1 MGVKW
6 KGNPFQDQEV
16 KATPPPTLDPRPK
29 RRLGRG
35 MKPALLSLVIAL
47 LMVGCGDGT
56 VDQSD
61 LEYRNGVAY
70 LPNEETP
77 FTGRA
82 ERFYENGQKRE
93 SSYKDGK
100 AHGLMTVWYENG
112 QKKAERIYKDGNQ
125 NGLETTWQKSGEKKW
140 EINYKD
146 GKRHGLWTWWQKNGQ
161 KQEEGN
167 YTDGLPQGVWIMYK
181 YDGTEWGRD
190 TYKDGLKVFD

>member
-100 AHGLMTVWYENG
+100 AHGLMTEWYEDGQKWEEGNYTDGKREGLWTFWYEHG
-112 QKKAERIYKDGNQ
+112 QKKAERIYKNGNQ

-146 GKRHGLWTWWQKNGQ
+146 GKRHGLLSRAFAMKPKTLREPKNRRG
-161 KQEEGN
+161 G
-167 YTDGLPQGVWIMYK
+167 
-181 YDGTEWGRD
+181 
-190 TYKDGLKVFD
+190 

>member
-1 MGVKW
+1 
-6 KGNPFQDQEV
+6 
-16 KATPPPTLDPRPK
+16 
-29 RRLGRG
+29 

-112 QKKAERIYKDGNQ
+112 QKMKE
-125 NGLETTWQKSGEKKW
+125 E
-140 EINYKD
+140 NYKD
-146 GKRHGLWTWWQKNGQ
+146 GKQ
-161 KQEEGN
+161 
-167 YTDGLPQGVWIMYK
+167 DGHSILYHE
-181 YDGTEWGRD
+181 DGTELGRS
-190 TYKDGLKVFD
+190 TYKDGEIVRD